1 MAVSE
6 RSADRPET
14 GSPVS
19 GGYLAQLLRDRG
31 YPAPTARMARAYV
44 ESLGANGR
52 SELEALMRALSFGTE
67 ATSDVTTLLD
77 RINALESS
85 ATLAAPSERPVLPL
99 ARKPTRRAPD
109 LALLRQHGLHAYA
122 KAGAAKLE
130 LDVLQIHGDEPATYT
145 VRLDVAPSRAGS
157 YDWASKIIFQFTLRE
172 LPMLGA
178 FLLGYTASK
187 AFSARNHG
195 KGGTKALL
203 IEDQGAHHFLR
214 VNEVGNG
221 QVAMPIAPAEIFGLA
236 QLVLTALALNRPA
249 VPPEATLELLRRVGG
264 SM

>member
-1 MAVSE
+1 MAVFE
-6 RSADRPET
+6 RSGDRPEV
-14 GSPVS
+14 GSPLS
-19 GGYLAQLLRDRG
+19 GGYLAQLLHDRG
-31 YPAPTARMARAYV
+31 YPAPTALVARAYV
-44 ESLGANGR
+44 ESLDANGR
-52 SELEALMRALSFGTE
+52 SELEELMRALSFGTE
-67 ATSDVTTLLD
+67 ATSDVTTLVD
-77 RINALESS
+77 RIKALDSS
-85 ATLAAPSERPVLPL
+85 GTAPPERPALPL
-99 ARKPTRRAPD
+99 AQKPTRRAAD
-109 LALLRQHGLHAYA
+109 VAMLRQHGLHAYS

-130 LDVLQIHGDEPATYT
+130 LDVLQAHGNEQSTYT
-145 VRLDVAPSRAGS
+145 VRVDVAPSRAGS

-187 AFSARNHG
+187 TFTARNHG

-214 VNEVGNG
+214 VNEVGHG

-264 SM
+264 KL